1 MIFSQGCGSLL
12 DDGLDRVQQEMLKTS
27 MALVFW
33 DILILTDV
41 VVYTIWRKLRGM
53 SNDCQQNGNLRECG
67 AEEDDVFT

>member
-1 MIFSQGCGSLL
+1 
-12 DDGLDRVQQEMLKTS
+12 